1 MAGAWRRDTE
11 DLQAIFRVEG
21 CLDSEEMESLS
32 HELREAADAGYREL
46 ILDLK
51 NSCEQSL
58 HHWSAFRPV
67 VEQLAR
73 LGARLLVQ
81 GAPPDLLDGLRYA
94 TIEAQMRLL
103 DRQFPDFFS
112 KVLM

>member
-21 CLDSEEMESLS
+21 NLDSEGMESLS
-32 HELREAADAGYREL
+32 YELREAADAGFRDL
-46 ILDLK
+46 VLDLEK
-51 NSCEQSL
+51 SAEQSL

-67 VEQLAR
+67 VEQMAK
-73 LGARLLVQ
+73 LGARLSVQ
-81 GAPPDLLDGLRYA
+81 GATPDLLDGLRYA

-112 KVLM
+112 KVLL